1 MPVKKKMNGKGQGLK
16 GFTMPT
22 FSKPKSPTRIVPI
35 LPLSERDTPAVRGL
49 KFGIARAPTA
59 VARGNMAGFADS
71 NSGEVFSG
79 APSTTASTREA
90 RALKPILEKLSE
102 EKIRQ
107 SENRKMGEEDVNV
120 LKKLVGRGGELTK
133 IESVIKKLRKK
144 IKK

>member
-1 MPVKKKMNGKGQGLK
+1 MNGKGQK
-16 GFTMPT
+16 FTIPK

-35 LPLSERDTPAVRGL
+35 VPYSERDTPAVRGL
-49 KFGIARAPTA
+49 KFGIARAGT
-59 VARGNMAGFADS
+59 VDARRNMAGFKVDS
-71 NSGEVFSG
+71 DSGEVFSG
-79 APSTTASTREA
+79 VPSTTASTREA
-90 RALKPILEKLSE
+90 RALRPVLEKLSE